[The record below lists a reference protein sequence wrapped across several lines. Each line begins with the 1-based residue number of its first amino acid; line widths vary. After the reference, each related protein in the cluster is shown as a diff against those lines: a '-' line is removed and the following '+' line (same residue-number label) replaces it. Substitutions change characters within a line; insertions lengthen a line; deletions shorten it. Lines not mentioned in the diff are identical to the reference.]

1 MMEKAGYIQKTR
13 IQALD
18 SDGTAHD
25 IIEVHILGERFAIRA
40 KSLAQA
46 ITGNVFI
53 QLESLTHN
61 YAYYLGT
68 TCGLAQVSASG
79 KALNINLFQSGAFTV
94 SLASLRSVMYGRERN
109 AVVVKIPETSIVR
122 VRRVSQDQQQICAS
136 V

>member
-1 MMEKAGYIQKTR
+1 MEKAGYLQKTR

-40 KSLAQA
+40 QNLALA
-46 ITGNVFI
+46 IAGNVFI

-61 YAYYLGT
+61 YSYYLGT

-79 KALNINLFQSGAFTV
+79 KALNINLFQQGAFTV
-94 SLASLRSVMYGRERN
+94 SLASLRSVMYGKERN
-109 AVVVKIPETSIVR
+109 AVVVKIPEVGAAR
-122 VRRVSQDQQQICAS
+122 MRRVSQDQQQICAT